1 MKTTIKKTKNYN
13 FGQGVIRD
21 TYFVRVWDKNGWLI
35 ESTLGGFTLDE
46 AKQTS
51 INIKNNPYYRGL

>member
-1 MKTTIKKTKNYN
+1 MKTTIKKVKNYN
-13 FGQGVIRD
+13 FGGVIRD

-46 AKQTS
+46 AKKTS
-51 INIKNNPYYRGL
+51 INIKNNPYYHGL